1 MAGTRKNR
9 DTSSRTKRMVKG
21 GRLIG
26 KGAYGWAFMP
36 PLACPEFTPVEGV
49 KYISKTFVN
58 DKKALEEYEKG
69 ITIKALDPEGLFFIT
84 PEAMCSY
91 NDTQENANWGQFIA
105 AKEKWSKATK
115 GKDASST
122 QIIYKYGGS
131 KIQNILVKNPPYVG
145 TAINFSK
152 EANWELLDPMR
163 FGVFIK
169 ALKGFVPILDRLH
182 TQFIHRDLHVG
193 NMLYDEAGGVRLIDF
208 GEAAA
213 LEGMKPKAAE
223 KAKQDEYAMLIMIG
237 WHTAGSRWGM
247 KYFPKIFLPW
257 LESVMAVIGNKK
269 STIDDYRALM
279 LAMPEP

>member
-1 MAGTRKNR
+1 MVGSRRRTRK
-9 DTSSRTKRMVKG
+9 TVKG
-21 GRLIG
+21 GRLVG
-26 KGAYGWAFMP
+26 KGAYGWVFTP

-49 KYISKTFVN
+49 RYISKTFVN
-58 DKKALEEYEKG
+58 EKKATEEYEKG
-69 ITIKALDPEGLFFIT
+69 IQIRALDPEGLLFIT

-91 NDTQENANWGQFIA
+91 EDSQENANWGQFVE
-105 AKEKWSKATK
+105 AKEKWSKAMK
-115 GKDASST
+115 GKPASST

-131 KIQNILVKNPPYVG
+131 KIQNILVKHPPYVG
-145 TAINFSK
+145 AAINFSK
-152 EANWELLDPMR
+152 VADWELLDPMR
-163 FGVFIK
+163 MGVFIK

-193 NMLYDEAGGVRLIDF
+193 NMLYDEVGGSRLIDF

-223 KAKQDEYAMLIMIG
+223 KAKLDEWAMLIMIG

-269 STIDDYRALM
+269 STIDDYKGLM
-279 LAMPEP
+279 LAMPVP